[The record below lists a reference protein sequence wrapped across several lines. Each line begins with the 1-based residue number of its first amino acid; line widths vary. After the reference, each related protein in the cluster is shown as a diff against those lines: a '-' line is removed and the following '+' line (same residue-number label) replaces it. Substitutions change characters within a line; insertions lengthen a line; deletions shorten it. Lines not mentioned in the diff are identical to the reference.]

1 MSKYFVAFKCS
12 LCGAIIKYG
21 GSFEMSE
28 QGVMAITKRLNEVSA
43 QSVRPNM
50 SHKCKDGNI
59 GVAYYA
65 GNIKED

>member
-1 MSKYFVAFKCS
+1 
-12 LCGAIIKYG
+12 
-21 GSFEMSE
+21 MSE
-28 QGVMAITKRLNEVSA
+28 QDVMAITKRLNEVSA